1 MNIKMDNSRQ
11 VKLLWVVV
19 PVFNEED
26 VLINFH
32 EELTKTLDDSGYKR
46 IICYVNDGS
55 TDRTLEILKR
65 LVKVDKN
72 VMIVDLTRN
81 FGHQAAIS
89 AGLDLAE
96 GDVVIT
102 MDGDGQ
108 HPPEMIPNMIS
119 LYEAG
124 HDLILTQRVQDH
136 DISLIKRLASSAFYK
151 LMRWI
156 SDTDITPASSDF
168 RLMSTG
174 VVQALRKFREYHR
187 FLRGLVAW
195 LGYEPVILQYSSPPR
210 KSGVSKYSPRK
221 MIRLAMDAVFS
232 FSLIPLRIGILLGLF
247 FIFLAFIEA
256 IYVLRFWLLGMESIL
271 APGWSSLM
279 FVLLMVGGSIMV
291 MLSIIGLYMGYIF
304 QEVKRR
310 PVYIIRAT
318 YEPSGTN

>member
-1 MNIKMDNSRQ
+1 MDNSRQ